1 MSNVTNKVQLLG
13 HLGKEPMV
21 KQFESGSKMASF
33 ILATNESYTNS
44 VGKKIENTQWHKL
57 VAWGEVAGQVE
68 RMLTKGSKISLEGK
82 LSNRHYEAKDGV
94 KKYVTEI
101 VLNEFE
107 LIKAEKAEAA
117 NA

>member
-1 MSNVTNKVQLLG
+1 MTNATNKVHLLG

-21 KQFESGSKMASF
+21 KQFESGSKMATF
-33 ILATNESYTNS
+33 TLATNESYTNS
-44 VGKKIENTQWHKL
+44 VGKQIENTQWHKL
-57 VAWGEVAGQVE
+57 VAWGAVAGQVE
-68 RMLTKGSKISLEGK
+68 RLLTKGSKISAEGK
-82 LSNRHYEAKDGV
+82 LSHRHYEAKDGV

-107 LIKAEKAEAA
+107 LIKSEKAEAA